1 MENQTI
7 YKQEYL
13 QNQVKIYKKGLS
25 EIELPNNRTQRKVY
39 NKASYVIWVFL
50 AV

>member
-1 MENQTI
+1 MEKQTI
-7 YKQEYL
+7 YKKGYV
-13 QNQVKIYKKGLS
+13 QNLIRIIKKELS
-25 EIELPNNRTQRKVY
+25 KIELPNNKTQRKVY